1 MNGSGILWF
10 DSPPP
15 SNSLNL
21 LRSFKMVERTC
32 NIKNQD
38 IIHTRGIL
46 FFRKSKSHF
55 QQLCNVVYT
64 TAFLQL

>member
-10 DSPPP
+10 SSPPP
-15 SNSLNL
+15 SNTLNW

-38 IIHTRGIL
+38 LREAFL
-46 FFRKSKSHF
+46 FSNSKKVIF
-55 QQLCNVVYT
+55 NNFVTLFTQQLFYNSK
-64 TAFLQL
+64 L